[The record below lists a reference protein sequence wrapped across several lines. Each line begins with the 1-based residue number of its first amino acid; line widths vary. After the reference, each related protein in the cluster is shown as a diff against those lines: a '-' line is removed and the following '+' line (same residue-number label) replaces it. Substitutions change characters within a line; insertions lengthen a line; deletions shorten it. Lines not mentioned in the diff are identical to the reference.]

1 MIRKVQRV
9 FDAVDRLRGRK
20 SVSMTVQ
27 AVDTAS
33 HYTVTTNRGFEIKI
47 FCLEQD
53 YGVKHSALWHW
64 WHHSTRQYV
73 VYCECDAY
81 MPDAFKTILGHRL
94 TIPDLTFAFTSEPYK
109 KKIAIMAYLDVLLKN
124 IKS

>member
-27 AVDTAS
+27 GVATAS

-53 YGVKHSALWHW
+53 YGIKHSAFWHW

-73 VYCECDAY
+73 VYCVCDDY
-81 MPDAFKTILGHRL
+81 MPDAFKGILGHRL